1 MAAVTPGPRTRAR
14 CALCPGPALPETGLC
29 PELHIAGASRE
40 FTCVVSALGTGQ
52 ALEEAW
58 GRPSAPSA
66 SRAVCG
72 AFLGPLMCLW
82 DFSGPLPCHR
92 GRASAGYASLPWR
105 PQPSEDSVVSTLPPP
120 ANLDLGGNFGPYT
133 SRQMDVGPGTP
144 VPGAGGSRPSC
155 PLAGHGDTLPKR
167 PAQSSPAEIGEGTP
181 GQVGRCPQGHVENS
195 PREPKQEC
203 ALGDPPGSWALRE
216 GQNILSEARC
226 PH

>member
-29 PELHIAGASRE
+29 PELHITGASRE

-66 SRAVCG
+66 SRTVCG

-82 DFSGPLPCHR
+82 DFSGPLPSQGQGLCR
-92 GRASAGYASLPWR
+92 YASLPGGLSHQR
-105 PQPSEDSVVSTLPPP
+105 AQLSLLCPLQPTSTLVEPLAPT
-120 ANLDLGGNFGPYT
+120 L
-133 SRQMDVGPGTP
+133 PGRWMWTP

-181 GQVGRCPQGHVENS
+181 GQVGRCPQGRVENS

-203 ALGDPPGSWALRE
+203 ALGDPPRS
-216 GQNILSEARC
+216 
-226 PH
+226 